1 MATGRVWGW
10 IIENCMENLAKK
22 KKKKEGKKNV
32 VERAY
37 SLSDAYFP
45 LDTWEEYISFPSCT

>member
-10 IIENCMENLAKK
+10 IIEDCMENLAKK
-22 KKKKEGKKNV
+22 KKGSEKNV

-37 SLSDAYFP
+37 ALSDASFP